1 MPVRVA
7 VFSRAAFRRFS
18 QFKLKRS
25 ICVRKILISAVVL
38 CTAGFTAGS
47 AMAQE
52 MTGPPKVLEIARE
65 NGKFGKG
72 PSHQKNEMAYVQ
84 AMMAAKSPNRY
95 FAAVAS
101 SGSDEAWFFIA
112 HNSFDDYQKTQEAGE
127 KNTALRSQLD
137 RVMEHDGDFIA
148 NGSTLIAYYDE
159 KKSFHADVNIPTMRY
174 FEIETIRVRLG
185 HDKEWEELVKLVN
198 STLDKAKMDVHS
210 AFYSVAYGAPAGTV
224 LIFTPHK
231 SLAELDTA
239 FQNFDKMFGDAL
251 GADGQK
257 KLAELE
263 AAAIQTDETN
273 LFAFDPKMS
282 YPPDEWVKADA
293 FWKPSMVKMAAAPAP
308 PPAKKPAASS
318 QQ

>member
-1 MPVRVA
+1 
-7 VFSRAAFRRFS
+7 
-18 QFKLKRS
+18 
-25 ICVRKILISAVVL
+25 VRKILISAVVL
-38 CTAGFTAGS
+38 CMAGFAAGS
-47 AMAQE
+47 AIAQE
-52 MTGPPKVLEIARE
+52 MAGPPKVLEIERE
-65 NGKFGKG
+65 SGKFGKG
-72 PSHQKNEMAYVQ
+72 PAHQKNEIAYAQAAMAG
-84 AMMAAKSPNRY
+84 KSANRY
-95 FAAVAS
+95 FAAVAA
-101 SGSDEAWFFIA
+101 SGSDEAWFFVG
-112 HNSFDDYQKTQEAGE
+112 HVSFDDYQKSVEAVD
-127 KNTALRSQLD
+127 KNVALRAQLD
-137 RVMEHDGDFIA
+137 RVMDRDGDFVA

-159 KKSFHADVNIPTMRY
+159 KKSYHANVNIPAMRY

-231 SLAELDTA
+231 SLSELDTA

-263 AAAIQTDETN
+263 AAAVQTDETN

-293 FWKPSMVKMAAAPAP
+293 FWKPSMTKMAAAPAP
-308 PPAKKPAASS
+308 PSAKKPAASS